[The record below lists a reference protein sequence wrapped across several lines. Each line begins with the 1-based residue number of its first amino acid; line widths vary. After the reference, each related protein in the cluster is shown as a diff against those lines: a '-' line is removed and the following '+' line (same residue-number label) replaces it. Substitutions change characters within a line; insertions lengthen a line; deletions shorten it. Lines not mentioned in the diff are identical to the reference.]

1 MIRRII
7 MRKNTP
13 TRSVI
18 TITEIRVTLTKVEMT
33 ITKVEMNIP
42 KLRVVSTRKAVMVED
57 TIKVVIKRKELI
69 KSMTNLL
76 TQSHNTTIM
85 MRN

>member
-1 MIRRII
+1 MI
-7 MRKNTP
+7 KNTP

-33 ITKVEMNIP
+33 TTKVEMHIP
-42 KLRVVSTRKAVMVED
+42 KLRVVSMRKAVMEED

-76 TQSHNTTIM
+76 TQSQHTITM
-85 MRN
+85 MKN